1 MSTVCFAAEEPL
13 RKRVAARM
21 SQYKCKSCNRAVTKS
36 SAPDDCSGDYP
47 WWNCCNCAT
56 VKSGWAGWKRRACAQ
71 CRQRD
76 AEAGD
81 AASLSAVKNEEIL
94 EQRKAEDASRAAARS
109 KNSSVTRGEA
119 RSGGG
124 ALEATTVI
132 AEAQE
137 QAAKI
142 IREAKAEADKI
153 RTQARQVC
161 ASPPAN
167 SAACHDSTT
176 AAPRCLRAQM
186 LTSCIPRILY
196 TLRSL
201 RLSWALQEA
210 AMIRQVR

>member
-1 MSTVCFAAEEPL
+1 
-13 RKRVAARM
+13 M
-21 SQYKCKSCNRAVTKS
+21 SQYKCKACNRAVTKS

-56 VKSGWAGWKRRACAQ
+56 LKSGWAGWKRRACAQ

-94 EQRKAEDASRAAARS
+94 EQRKAEDAARAAARS
-109 KNSSVTRGEA
+109 KSSSVTRDEA

-161 ASPPAN
+161 ASRPAN
-167 SAACHDSTT
+167 SAACLACGGCAAVVLPCTATT
-176 AAPRCLRAQM
+176 SICRTPVLASSL
-186 LTSCIPRILY
+186 LTASIPCILY
-196 TLRSL
+196 TLYSL

-210 AMIRQVR
+210 ARIRQV